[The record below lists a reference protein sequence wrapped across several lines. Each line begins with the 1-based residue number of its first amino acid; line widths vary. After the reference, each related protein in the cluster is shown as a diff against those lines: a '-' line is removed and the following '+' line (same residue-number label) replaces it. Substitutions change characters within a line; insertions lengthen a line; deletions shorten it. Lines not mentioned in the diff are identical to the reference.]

1 MKIEDMIRLVEAL
14 QNSNFDEFVL
24 EAQELKMTLR
34 RGGKVEYVQIP
45 SAQAP
50 AQSAQVV
57 QASPAPESP
66 APVAEQPA
74 PATPEAGLIE
84 VIAPMVGTYYQA
96 ASPGAD
102 PFAKPGS
109 KVNVG
114 DTLCILEA
122 MKLMNEI
129 QAEVEGEV
137 VQVFAKNG
145 ELVEYGQVLMT
156 IRPAKP

>member
-1 MKIEDMIRLVEAL
+1 MKIEDLIRLVEAL

-34 RGGKVEYVQIP
+34 RGSKVEYVQMP
-45 SAQAP
+45 LAP
-50 AQSAQVV
+50 V
-57 QASPAPESP
+57 QAVPAEAL
-66 APVAEQPA
+66 APVAAEQPA
-74 PATPEAGLIE
+74 PAAPEAGLIE
-84 VIAPMVGTYYQA
+84 VTAPMVGTYYQA
-96 ASPGAD
+96 ATPGAD
-102 PFAKPGS
+102 FFANPGS
-109 KVNVG
+109 KVKVG

-137 VQVFAKNG
+137 VQIFAKNG

-156 IRPAKP
+156 IRPIKS